1 MTRFWRTCTNITP
14 ASHGWLIAQQ
24 PRLREIAGGAT
35 FIRSHPAKHNNG
47 FASTLPFRHHP
58 AMTIFPMKIRQFIQ
72 TISAVLALAVAGPA
86 VAKDSKTLDVYWVD
100 VEGAAAR

>member
-1 MTRFWRTCTNITP
+1 
-14 ASHGWLIAQQ
+14 
-24 PRLREIAGGAT
+24 
-35 FIRSHPAKHNNG
+35 
-47 FASTLPFRHHP
+47 
-58 AMTIFPMKIRQFIQ
+58 MTIFPMKIRQFIQ